1 MIDFRLIWVVLLG
14 LGVETAPEAHVA
26 DAGTRGGGIPS
37 CLEEYS
43 DSLSFAACGTFV
55 PLFQLRLNFL
65 RKEEPESGV
74 SGVSRSWNCS
84 SSLCFFCLD
93 LSLGIGS
100 LRVLEEDLGSE
111 IRLLSGP

>member
-14 LGVETAPEAHVA
+14 LGVETAALDAHVA

-65 RKEEPESGV
+65 RKEELERGV
-74 SGVSRSWNCS
+74 SGVSPS
-84 SSLCFFCLD
+84 
-93 LSLGIGS
+93 
-100 LRVLEEDLGSE
+100 
-111 IRLLSGP
+111 